1 MYKDRNQLL
10 FFLFLF
16 PNLQENYLSNVVC
29 TVMDAAL
36 SCIESF
42 MEAREQER
50 QQLKKRKRKFESCM
64 ICAGI
69 LFAAF
74 TVLSRTDNVTIQE
87 AGISAVKII
96 AGEGMQRLVRED
108 QDRPQIALTFD
119 DGPDE
124 KYTEKLLDGLK
135 ERGIKASF
143 FLLGKSIEGNE
154 HIVKRMHREGHLIG
168 NHTYNH
174 VQLDKISETRAREEI
189 LKTNNRIYEITGEYP
204 VYMRPPYGAWKKD
217 TEFCVEMI
225 PVFWTIDTLDWKTQ
239 NVQDVLQRARK
250 NIKNGSVI
258 LMHDEYETTVEA
270 ALALVDE
277 FTEQGWEFVTVDRLI
292 LP

>member
-1 MYKDRNQLL
+1 MK
-10 FFLFLF
+10 
-16 PNLQENYLSNVVC
+16 
-29 TVMDAAL
+29 
-36 SCIESF
+36 
-42 MEAREQER
+42 
-50 QQLKKRKRKFESCM
+50 KGKRKSGNCV

-69 LFAAF
+69 LFAVFA
-74 TVLSRTDNVTIQE
+74 VLGRADNAVIQE
-87 AGISAVKII
+87 AGISAAEMI
-96 AGEGMQRLVRED
+96 AGEGMQRLVMEE

-119 DGPDE
+119 DGPDPE
-124 KYTEKLLDGLK
+124 YTEMLLDGLK

-154 HIVKRMHREGHLIG
+154 NIVRRMHREGHLIG

-174 VQLDKISETRAREEI
+174 VQLDKISEAGVREEI
-189 LKTNNRIYEITGEYP
+189 LKTNNRIYEITGDYP
-204 VYMRPPYGAWKKD
+204 VYMRPPYGAWKKE

-239 NVQDVLQRARK
+239 NVQDVLCRVRK

-258 LMHDEYETTVEA
+258 LMHDEYRTTVEA
-270 ALALVDE
+270 ALALADE
-277 FTEQGWEFVTVDRLI
+277 LTEQGYEFVTVDRLI